1 MMKNILLKVV
11 AIGLFV
17 ATLQS
22 CERSKKTESITD
34 SIIVSGD
41 TTIEKSNTKTEKSD
55 VPTFSSMEVNKGL
68 ADYAKLKDDYITA
81 LKNNDQAQVEALT
94 TKYTDWA
101 RGAMMWDSKLK
112 ADEVQKYSE
121 YLTKLSQE
129 WAAAAQEA
137 VK

>member
-1 MMKNILLKVV
+1 MMKKTPLKVV

-17 ATLQS
+17 AILQS
-22 CERSKKTESITD
+22 CVNSKKAESSTD
-34 SIIVSGD
+34 SIIVSGN
-41 TTIEKSNTKTEKSD
+41 TTVKKITTKTEKSI
-55 VPTFSSMEVNKGL
+55 VPTFSSVEVNKGL
-68 ADYAKLKDDYITA
+68 ADYAKLKEAYITA

-101 RGAMMWDSKLK
+101 QGAMMWDSKLK
-112 ADEVQKYSE
+112 ANEVQKYSE
-121 YLTKLSQE
+121 YMTKLSQE